1 MKKIITLSL
10 IAIAAYSSVFASSGS
25 VVPVKDIPVK
35 TAPTINT
42 QQKPIKGLI
51 ILGDNYAVDDD
62 FVYVVNDTRSAWVKM
77 PNADRV
83 TFKVLGGQFAR
94 DVDQVF
100 QMGKK
105 IDGALL
111 NSFSVIS
118 GQHGY
123 AQDDKRIYG
132 PKGVIKEADPET
144 FKMLTKHYSLDAG
157 HVFFDGVNMPEANA
171 GSFRAI
177 DSGLYAVDDKS
188 VFYAGKL
195 LKNAIPQGLI
205 VKWPRA
211 FSVNDYVF
219 FEGRVEKGEM
229 PTDEP
234 VQPESPQTPTVPEN
248 PGTPTS
254 SADAW
259 TAFWSAFTPYT
270 TQFTGN
276 NMPFW
281 TLVLLSVIGVFGLVF
296 VFFAERN
303 DEQVSLWKS
312 IVKVLVA
319 SAVTLV
325 AVWVLSFFLKPVIAI
340 VLGVIVGFFFFI
352 TLWSVLGWIK
362 SFLIT
367 VLTFIGVVFILALG
381 ALVLRALF
389 GDVDSIFTFIN
400 TPTIQLLG
408 IMKIVGFFGGAWL
421 ITTQLGSSL
430 ARSLG
435 QALVATVIALGIL
448 GLLIWITH
456 IGTLVSV
463 LLFSVL
469 YTVLL
474 WIMRFRMVS
483 NLFAETVRIVRIG
496 IILALV
502 IGIIIWIIL

>member
-1 MKKIITLSL
+1 M
-10 IAIAAYSSVFASSGS
+10 
-25 VVPVKDIPVK
+25 
-35 TAPTINT
+35 
-42 QQKPIKGLI
+42 
-51 ILGDNYAVDDD
+51 
-62 FVYVVNDTRSAWVKM
+62 
-77 PNADRV
+77 
-83 TFKVLGGQFAR
+83 
-94 DVDQVF
+94 
-100 QMGKK
+100 
-105 IDGALL
+105 
-111 NSFSVIS
+111 
-118 GQHGY
+118 
-123 AQDDKRIYG
+123 
-132 PKGVIKEADPET
+132 
-144 FKMLTKHYSLDAG
+144 
-157 HVFFDGVNMPEANA
+157 
-171 GSFRAI
+171 
-177 DSGLYAVDDKS
+177 
-188 VFYAGKL
+188 
-195 LKNAIPQGLI
+195 
-205 VKWPRA
+205 
-211 FSVNDYVF
+211 NDYVF
-219 FEGRVEKGEM
+219 FEGRVEKGEI

-248 PGTPTS
+248 PETPTS

-259 TAFWSAFTPYT
+259 TAFWSTLAPYT
-270 TQFTGN
+270 AQFTGN

-312 IVKVLVA
+312 IVKTLVA

-325 AVWVLSFFLKPVIAI
+325 AVWVLSFFLKPVTAI

-367 VLTFIGVVFILALG
+367 VLTFIGVVFILALST
-381 ALVLRALF
+381 LVLRALF
-389 GDVDSIFTFIN
+389 GNIDSIFTFIN

-421 ITTQLGSSL
+421 IATQLGSSL

-502 IGIIIWIIL
+502 LSVIIWIIL

>member
-1 MKKIITLSL
+1 M
-10 IAIAAYSSVFASSGS
+10 
-25 VVPVKDIPVK
+25 
-35 TAPTINT
+35 
-42 QQKPIKGLI
+42 
-51 ILGDNYAVDDD
+51 
-62 FVYVVNDTRSAWVKM
+62 
-77 PNADRV
+77 
-83 TFKVLGGQFAR
+83 
-94 DVDQVF
+94 
-100 QMGKK
+100 
-105 IDGALL
+105 
-111 NSFSVIS
+111 
-118 GQHGY
+118 
-123 AQDDKRIYG
+123 
-132 PKGVIKEADPET
+132 
-144 FKMLTKHYSLDAG
+144 
-157 HVFFDGVNMPEANA
+157 
-171 GSFRAI
+171 
-177 DSGLYAVDDKS
+177 
-188 VFYAGKL
+188 
-195 LKNAIPQGLI
+195 
-205 VKWPRA
+205 
-211 FSVNDYVF
+211 
-219 FEGRVEKGEM
+219 EKGEI

-234 VQPESPQTPTVPEN
+234 VQPESPQTPTVPES
-248 PGTPTS
+248 PQTPTS

-325 AVWVLSFFLKPVIAI
+325 AVWVLSFFLKPVTAI

-367 VLTFIGVVFILALG
+367 VLTFIGVVFILALS

-389 GDVDSIFTFIN
+389 GDIYSISTFIN

-421 ITTQLGSSL
+421 IATQLGSSL

-456 IGTLVSV
+456 IGRLVSV

>member
-1 MKKIITLSL
+1 M
-10 IAIAAYSSVFASSGS
+10 
-25 VVPVKDIPVK
+25 
-35 TAPTINT
+35 
-42 QQKPIKGLI
+42 
-51 ILGDNYAVDDD
+51 
-62 FVYVVNDTRSAWVKM
+62 
-77 PNADRV
+77 
-83 TFKVLGGQFAR
+83 
-94 DVDQVF
+94 
-100 QMGKK
+100 
-105 IDGALL
+105 
-111 NSFSVIS
+111 
-118 GQHGY
+118 
-123 AQDDKRIYG
+123 
-132 PKGVIKEADPET
+132 
-144 FKMLTKHYSLDAG
+144 
-157 HVFFDGVNMPEANA
+157 
-171 GSFRAI
+171 
-177 DSGLYAVDDKS
+177 
-188 VFYAGKL
+188 
-195 LKNAIPQGLI
+195 
-205 VKWPRA
+205 
-211 FSVNDYVF
+211 NDYVF
-219 FEGRVEKGEM
+219 FEGRVEKGEI

-248 PGTPTS
+248 PETPTS
-254 SADAW
+254 SSDAW
-259 TAFWSAFTPYT
+259 TAFWNTLTPYT
-270 TQFTGN
+270 AHFTGN

-281 TLVLLSVIGVFGLVF
+281 TLVLLSVLGVFGLVF

-312 IVKVLVA
+312 IVKTLVA

-325 AVWVLSFFLKPVIAI
+325 AVWVLSFFLKPVTAI

-367 VLTFIGVVFILALG
+367 VLTFIGVVFILALS

-389 GDVDSIFTFIN
+389 GNIDSIFTFIN

-421 ITTQLGSSL
+421 IATQLGSSL